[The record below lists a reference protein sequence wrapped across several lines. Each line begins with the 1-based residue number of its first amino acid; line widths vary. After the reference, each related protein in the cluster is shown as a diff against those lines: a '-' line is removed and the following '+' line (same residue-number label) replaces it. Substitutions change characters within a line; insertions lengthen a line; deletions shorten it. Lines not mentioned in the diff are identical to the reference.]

1 VHIGE
6 VGRGLKLLFWSQI
19 GGTSEP
25 RPHAFMCCF
34 ASENAG
40 RLLLRAG
47 IVSFKP
53 ACPNCDLP
61 RKQNG
66 LVDRLRHQT
75 AQSFASDVVG
85 AEMLPSVNPAQSR
98 LFRRR

>member
-1 VHIGE
+1 V
-6 VGRGLKLLFWSQI
+6 SQDH
-19 GGTSEP
+19 TRSC
-25 RPHAFMCCF
+25 ACF

-66 LVDRLRHQT
+66 LVDRLRH
-75 AQSFASDVVG
+75 
-85 AEMLPSVNPAQSR
+85 LPAQPR
-98 LFRRR
+98 LQVSH

>member
-1 VHIGE
+1 V
-6 VGRGLKLLFWSQI
+6 SQDH
-19 GGTSEP
+19 TRS
-25 RPHAFMCCF
+25 RACF

-66 LVDRLRHQT
+66 LVDRLRHLPAQT
-75 AQSFASDVVG
+75 FASDVVG
-85 AEMLPSVNPAQSR
+85 AEMLPQRKSGSIPPLPLLLRS
-98 LFRRR
+98 